1 MEILLEWEKKT
12 ESKSLVLLRTESSW
26 TSSSFLL
33 LSIIMM
39 LYKKAEK
46 YVILCFVKN
55 MSGIIT
61 SSVFLALCTL
71 PLEPQDK
78 LNVRNSRF

>member
-1 MEILLEWEKKT
+1 
-12 ESKSLVLLRTESSW
+12 
-26 TSSSFLL
+26 
-33 LSIIMM
+33 M